1 MSERELPPL
10 NALRAFEAVARR
22 QSVTAAAAELHVT
35 HGAISRQL
43 RLLEEALGRPLFTRQ
58 GRGLQLTAAG
68 TQLHEGT
75 SAAFG
80 QLRDSWFGLRRGS
93 AAPFVL
99 GCTGSMLARWVIPR
113 LDRLARDLPDL
124 PLHLSA
130 REDLLTP
137 TLGELD
143 GALLLA
149 APPWP
154 ANWQVTE
161 LAAERIGPVVSPRYA
176 GWARLAGKPARALLE
191 EAVLHTASRPQAWH
205 DWASAA
211 GLPTAPVPGGQ
222 GFPHLYYLLEA
233 ALAGLGVAIA
243 PAPLVADDLAAGRLL
258 APWGFEPTPARWI
271 FATPSRGTDPRMPAL
286 AAWLRNELAQDDP
299 PSPSLRAG
307 KPGAGRR
314 RPLRDNA

>member
-22 QSVTAAAAELHVT
+22 QSVSAAAGELHVT

-80 QLRDSWFGLRRGS
+80 QLRDSWAGLRRGS
-93 AAPFVL
+93 SAPFVL
-99 GCTGSMLARWVIPR
+99 GCSGSLLARWVIPR

-124 PLHLSA
+124 QLHLSA
-130 REDLLTP
+130 QEDPLTP
-137 TLGELD
+137 ALAELD

-161 LAAERIGPVVSPRYA
+161 LAAERIGPVLSPRYA
-176 GWARLAGKPARALLE
+176 GWSRLAGQPARALLD
-191 EAVLHTASRPQAWH
+191 EAVLHTASRPQAWR

-211 GLPTAPVPGGQ
+211 GLPGPPTASGQ
-222 GFPHLYYLLEA
+222 GFAHLYYLLEA

-258 APWGFEPTPARWI
+258 APWGFQPTPARWI
-271 FATPSRGTDPRMPAL
+271 LATPQRGKDPRAPGL
-286 AAWLRNELAQDDP
+286 ASWLQRELAMDEQTAP
-299 PSPSLRAG
+299 LAG
-307 KPGAGRR
+307 SA
-314 RPLRDNA
+314 

>member
-1 MSERELPPL
+1 MTERELPPL

-22 QSVTAAAAELHVT
+22 QSVSAAAAELHVT

-43 RLLEEALGRPLFTRQ
+43 RLLEEALGRPLFTRR

-80 QLRDSWFGLRRGS
+80 QLRDSWTGLRRGS
-93 AAPFVL
+93 SAPFVL
-99 GCTGSMLARWVIPR
+99 GCSGSLLARWVIPR
-113 LDRLARDLPDL
+113 LDRLARDLPEL
-124 PLHLSA
+124 QLHLSA
-130 REDLLTP
+130 QEDPLTP

-143 GALLLA
+143 GALLLT

-154 ANWQVTE
+154 AAWQVTE
-161 LAAERIGPVVSPRYA
+161 LAPERIGPVLSPRYA
-176 GWARLAGKPARALLE
+176 GWSQLAGQPARVLLD
-191 EAVLHTASRPQAWH
+191 EAVLHTASRPQAWR

-211 GLPTAPVPGGQ
+211 GLPVPPAASGQ

-258 APWGFEPTPARWI
+258 APWGFQTTAARWI
-271 FATPSRGTDPRMPAL
+271 LATPQRGSDPQAAAL
-286 AAWLRNELAQDDP
+286 AAWLRRELAADGETA
-299 PSPSLRAG
+299 SLTDSA
-307 KPGAGRR
+307 
-314 RPLRDNA
+314 